1 VPLAAWDHARHC
13 RALALEVERYVDA
26 LTGADL
32 TRPVPSCPD
41 WDLAELVRH
50 IGTVHRWA
58 DRMVREGATER
69 LAQRELDLR
78 LPPDPNGLPAWLGSG
93 GEALVATL
101 RAADPDA
108 SMWVW
113 GADPHVRF
121 WSRRMLHETTVHR
134 ADAELALGRD
144 PAIDADTAA
153 DGIDELLDNLPGATY
168 FAPKVAALR
177 GDGESMQF
185 EDTDAGAHWVV
196 RLEPNGFVW
205 TRGRAH
211 ASVSVRASVAD
222 LLLLLY
228 RRLPAADARFA
239 CKGDHAVLA
248 RWLDNSAI

>member
-1 VPLAAWDHARHC
+1 MPLAVWDHARHS
-13 RALALEVERYVDA
+13 RALALEINHYVEA

-32 TRPVPSCPD
+32 ARPVPTCPG
-41 WDLAELVRH
+41 WDVAELVRH
-50 IGTVHRWA
+50 IGSVHRWA
-58 DRMVREGATER
+58 ERMVRDGATER
-69 LAQRELDLR
+69 LSQRELDLR
-78 LPPDPNGLPAWLGSG
+78 LPPDVNGLPGWLGSG

-144 PAIDADTAA
+144 PLIDAETAA
-153 DGIDELLDNLPGATY
+153 DGIDELLDNLPGAVY
-168 FAPKVAALR
+168 FAPKVGALR

-185 EDTDAGAHWVV
+185 GGTDTAVGWVV
-196 RLEPNGFVW
+196 RFEPNGFTW
-205 TRGRAH
+205 TRGRAD
-211 ASVSVRASVAD
+211 ASVSVRASSAD

-228 RRLPAADARFA
+228 RRLPVEDTRFK
-239 CKGDHAVLA
+239 CEGDLAVLA
-248 RWLDNSAI
+248 RWLDNSSL